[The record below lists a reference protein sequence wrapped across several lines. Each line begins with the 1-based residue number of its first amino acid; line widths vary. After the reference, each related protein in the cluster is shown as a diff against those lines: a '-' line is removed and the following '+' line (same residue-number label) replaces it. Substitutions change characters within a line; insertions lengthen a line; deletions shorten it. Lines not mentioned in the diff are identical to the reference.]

1 MAVRVRLAVRNREA
15 GAELHL
21 VALVNSGCE
30 TETPQLLLPVRAA
43 RELGLLADWGRGQE
57 GHIRYGRR
65 ASRRLDIP
73 QGLEREGLS

>member
-21 VALVNSGCE
+21 VALVNSGFE

-43 RELGLLADWGRGQE
+43 RELGLWPIGAGA
-57 GHIRYGRR
+57 RR
-65 ASRRLDIP
+65 ATYDTAGGP
-73 QGLEREGLS
+73 VGV